1 MRAAIAAA
9 GLVVAAALV
18 TVGPGPAMES
28 AECAAMGSSMHA
40 SDASIE
46 FCIESGTTNC
56 VTLPPD
62 DKLNAAK
69 LVEVGLSIDSV
80 QGSVEHITPPRTAA
94 FDRPER
100 STMDSSLMDLHVIF
114 DTPSVATVQLG
125 LLVLL
130 STVMGLKQL
139 TRARCAAQ
147 RGCAA
152 TLIQAAYRGFA
163 ARSDFNEFLEVS
175 ATWVRAARCVQRT
188 WRSHQGQ
195 VSPCSGAHPVVGEAA
210 PSL

>member
-69 LVEVGLSIDSV
+69 LVEVGLSLTASKEV
-80 QGSVEHITPPRTAA
+80 SSTLHPPAQR
-94 FDRPER
+94 R
-100 STMDSSLMDLHVIF
+100 STG
-114 DTPSVATVQLG
+114 PRGAPW
-125 LLVLL
+125 
-130 STVMGLKQL
+130 
-139 TRARCAAQ
+139 TR
-147 RGCAA
+147 
-152 TLIQAAYRGFA
+152 L
-163 ARSDFNEFLEVS
+163 
-175 ATWVRAARCVQRT
+175 
-188 WRSHQGQ
+188 
-195 VSPCSGAHPVVGEAA
+195 
-210 PSL
+210 